1 MSESVTLSE
10 EDPARI
16 LSDSL
21 AALYAH
27 DIAPLVNRLASAC
40 LLIAPNGELVRGRN
54 AVCSMLERLPSRPFL
69 RLEEQSFTTEGVIE
83 QESEAIVIV
92 AGSYRL
98 YTVSNEQLI
107 FSAARRATACFQ
119 RNNED
124 KWQIFHL
131 HISDAG
137 DGQIDND
144 LFPFAVNRETYD
156 YVRRN
161 LYTGR
166 RLGILPSRIVI
177 EDGKLHYFNP
187 EDILY
192 VKARGKYCTVECVQY
207 SVPLNRLLGDMEN
220 MLGGTFIR
228 VHRSY
233 LVNAAHIVS
242 VKRYELTLTNGDVV
256 PIPKQRYAQ
265 VRREIALRIAE

>member
-1 MSESVTLSE
+1 MPESVALSK

-27 DIAPLVNRLASAC
+27 DITPLVNRLASAC
-40 LLIAPNGELVRGRN
+40 LFIAPNGELVRGRN
-54 AVCSMLERLPSRPFL
+54 AISSMLERLPSRPFL
-69 RLEEQSFTTEGVIE
+69 RLEEQSFTTEGVME
-83 QESEAIVIV
+83 QESEAIMIV

-137 DGQIDND
+137 DGQI
-144 LFPFAVNRETYD
+144 L
-156 YVRRN
+156 
-161 LYTGR
+161 
-166 RLGILPSRIVI
+166 
-177 EDGKLHYFNP
+177 
-187 EDILY
+187 
-192 VKARGKYCTVECVQY
+192 
-207 SVPLNRLLGDMEN
+207 ME
-220 MLGGTFIR
+220 M
-228 VHRSY
+228 
-233 LVNAAHIVS
+233 
-242 VKRYELTLTNGDVV
+242 
-256 PIPKQRYAQ
+256 
-265 VRREIALRIAE
+265 